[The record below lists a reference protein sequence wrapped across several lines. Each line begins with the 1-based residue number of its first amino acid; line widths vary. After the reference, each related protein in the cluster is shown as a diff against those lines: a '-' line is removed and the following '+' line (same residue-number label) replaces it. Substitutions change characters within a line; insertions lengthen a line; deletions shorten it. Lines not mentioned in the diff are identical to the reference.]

1 MEQTYEQT
9 YEMTIPDK
17 VYLISCA
24 VLFVG
29 MLFMAGEKLK

>member
-1 MEQTYEQT
+1 MEQT
-9 YEMTIPDK
+9 YEMTNADK

-24 VLFVG
+24 LLFVG